1 MTKHEYLIMASK
13 RKVGRLTPPKIQRG
27 VMMLEVLAALM
38 IVMLASIYA
47 SERYQTY
54 LEEQSWQVA
63 AAQATAFNNAAKSY
77 IADNTDTILNGT
89 LPFKVTPSL
98 LSQNG
103 YLDKGFSV
111 SSYGQSYVT
120 SIVKNSKLTS
130 KLQALT
136 CSTGGER
143 ISYKGLRT
151 VAAQIQGM
159 GGYVDDSGTA
169 TGAYGGWTSNPTD
182 FGISCENGHLAIALS
197 SEVLG
202 TALQESDRL
211 YRYKMNAKPDLNR
224 MHTDIDM
231 GNNNINSVAT
241 LNGQIGM
248 FSGNVNAANIVA
260 SGDISANG
268 NIRSNTGW
276 LISKHGKGWLNE
288 DHGGGLYMD
297 DSDWL
302 KSVNGKGIYTSG
314 ELKGGRVTS
323 DGRLTAGEYIQLNG
337 LAVAGNS
344 CSPDGLLGRNST
356 GGILSCQS
364 GVWRDVGKNSG
375 SYVSLGSYTQ
385 QYNGRNDGDT
395 TLQVSVSGGAST
407 RNKEVKEGGCV
418 NTWAL
423 DAIVNGFTVVSA
435 RDNNVSWA
443 KSGFITF
450 AVPAKTNYT
459 IISDPNPTEGCSPG
473 VFSVVGYQ

>member
-1 MTKHEYLIMASK
+1 MA
-13 RKVGRLTPPKIQRG
+13 RNRNVRELTPPKIQRG

-38 IVMLASIYA
+38 IVMLASVYA
-47 SERYQTY
+47 ADRYQAY

-111 SSYGQSYVT
+111 SPYGQSYVT

-143 ISYKGLRT
+143 ISYKGLRS

-159 GGYVDDSGTA
+159 GGYIDDSGTA

-202 TALQESDRL
+202 TAMQESDRL
-211 YRYKMNAKPDLNR
+211 YRYKVNARPDLNQ

-231 GNNNINSVAT
+231 NSNN
-241 LNGQIGM
+241 LN
-248 FSGNVNAANIVA
+248 NVKAVNAETGNYSDTVMAQ
-260 SGDISANG
+260 SDIKSQN
-268 NIRSNTGW
+268 GW
-276 LISKHGKGWLNE
+276 LITRSGKGWLNE
-288 DHGGGLYMD
+288 EHAGGLYMD
-297 DSDWL
+297 DNDWI

-314 ELKGGRVTS
+314 QLKGGTVRS
-323 DGRLTAGEYIQLNG
+323 DGRASVGEYLQLDGN
-337 LAVAGNS
+337 ANAG
-344 CSPDGLLGRNST
+344 
-356 GGILSCQS
+356 
-364 GVWRDVGKNSG
+364 
-375 SYVSLGSYTQ
+375 
-385 QYNGRNDGDT
+385 
-395 TLQVSVSGGAST
+395 
-407 RNKEVKEGGCV
+407 
-418 NTWAL
+418 
-423 DAIVNGFTVVSA
+423 
-435 RDNNVSWA
+435 
-443 KSGFITF
+443 
-450 AVPAKTNYT
+450 
-459 IISDPNPTEGCSPG
+459 EGCSPNG
-473 VFSVVGYQ
+473 LQGRTSEGRILSCVNGIWKNPSQGNIYYNTATATSYRFPSATAYCNGNDVAVGGGGICSSNNGYIWLNGNKPVDNNGWFASCDENSQKDDNATVVTYVKCASY